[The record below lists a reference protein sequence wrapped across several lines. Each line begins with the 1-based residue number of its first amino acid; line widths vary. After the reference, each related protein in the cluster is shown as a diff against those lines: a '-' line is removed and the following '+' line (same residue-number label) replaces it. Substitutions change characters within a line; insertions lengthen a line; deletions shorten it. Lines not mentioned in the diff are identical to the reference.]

1 MADAHPNEINAANK
15 TPIAP
20 VIDQA
25 QQDQAKSQKR
35 KRLLTI
41 LGGVVLI
48 AAIIWG
54 LWYFI
59 TQAGRVQTDNAY
71 VGADSAQVTSLV
83 SGAVIDVRVGG
94 TQIVKKGDILV
105 VIDDADAK
113 IDVATAQAAL
123 VQAQQRFS
131 QSAALAGSARAK
143 VQSRSAD
150 IAQSR
155 AQLSQANA
163 ELNKTRIDLQRREAL
178 ISSGAVSGEELSS
191 ARAAYA
197 TASASR
203 DLAQAGIASA
213 QATQIAAGNDAAASE
228 ALVHN
233 TNIVTAPDVAAAR
246 ARLEKAQL
254 DLLRTVIRAPV
265 DGVVTNRAVQ
275 VGQRIAAGA
284 PIMTI
289 VPVATA
295 FVDANFKESQ
305 LRHVKVGQPVELTSD
320 FYGSDVVFHGR
331 VTGFAGGTGAA
342 FSLIPAQNAT
352 GNWVKV
358 VQRLPV
364 RISLD
369 ANDLRAHPLRVGL
382 TMDAVIDTR
391 GK

>member
-1 MADAHPNEINAANK
+1 MADAHPSEINSIDPAAQVPA
-15 TPIAP
+15 T
-20 VIDQA
+20 DQP
-25 QQDQAKSQKR
+25 KSTNR
-35 KRLLTI
+35 KRLLAI
-41 LGGVVLI
+41 LGGVVLV
-48 AAIIWG
+48 AAVLWG
-54 LWYFI
+54 LWFFI
-59 TQAGRVQTDNAY
+59 TQSGRVQTDNAY

-94 TQIVKKGDILV
+94 TQSVKKGDVLVIL
-105 VIDDADAK
+105 DDADAK
-113 IDVATAQAAL
+113 IDVATAQAAMRA
-123 VQAQQRFS
+123 AQQHFY
-131 QSAALAGSARAK
+131 QSSALAGSARAK
-143 VQSRSAD
+143 FQSRGAE

-155 AQLSQANA
+155 AQLKQANS
-163 ELNKTRIDLQRREAL
+163 ELNKAKIDLDRREAL

-197 TASASR
+197 AASASR
-203 DLAQAGIASA
+203 DMAQASISSA
-213 QATQIAAGNDAAASE
+213 QAMQTAAGSEAVASE
-228 ALVHN
+228 ALVRG
-233 TNIVTAPDVAAAR
+233 TSIETAPDIATAR

-254 DLLRTVIRAPV
+254 DLARTVIRAPV

-289 VPVATA
+289 VPVSTA

-305 LRHVKVGQPVELTSD
+305 LRDVKVGQPVELTSD
-320 FYGSDVVFHGR
+320 FYGNDVIFHGR

-364 RISLD
+364 RISLN
-369 ANDLRAHPLRVGL
+369 AKDLREHPLRVGL
-382 TMDAVIDTR
+382 TMDVVIDTR
-391 GK
+391 SK